1 MREYNY
7 CLRCGRKLKSKENRY
22 RGYGKTC
29 YEKSK
34 QVKRFPLF
42 ENTSDIKK
50 MLNEATVDNN
60 NLRDKYNQLKAENRE
75 LKKRLNGG
83 I

>member
-1 MREYNY
+1 MKEYNY

-22 RGYGKTC
+22 RGYGNVC

-34 QVKRFPLF
+34 HTQRLPLF
-42 ENTSDIKK
+42 ENTLEIKK
-50 MLNEATVDNN
+50 MLNEATVDNTE
-60 NLRDKYNQLKAENRE
+60 LRDRCNQLKAENRK